1 MPPQARPGPQPDRLP
16 GGRVMNSGRSAGGG
30 GSGGRALGL
39 HRGAGVLPDRAMPYL
54 DCFTRG
60 PVRSRFGFVRGM
72 MLALALG
79 LGLAPAVPLARAAS
93 AQHELRNAAG
103 KLLGTIKVV
112 SAIRWEA
119 RLANGKLVGTYDPKT
134 DTTREASGRLVGKG
148 NQLAALIHRESK

>member
-1 MPPQARPGPQPDRLP
+1 MP
-16 GGRVMNSGRSAGGG
+16 
-30 GSGGRALGL
+30 
-39 HRGAGVLPDRAMPYL
+39 HL
-54 DCFTRG
+54 DYFTRV
-60 PVRSRFGFVRGM
+60 PVRSRFAFVRGM

-93 AQHELRNAAG
+93 GQHELRNAAG

-119 RLANGKLVGTYDPKT
+119 RLANGKLVGTYDPKA